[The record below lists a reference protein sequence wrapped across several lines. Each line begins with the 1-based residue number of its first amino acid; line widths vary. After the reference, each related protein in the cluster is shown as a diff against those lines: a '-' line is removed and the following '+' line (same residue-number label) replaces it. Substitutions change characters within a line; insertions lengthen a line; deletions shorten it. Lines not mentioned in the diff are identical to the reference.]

1 MSDRREFLKDCSTAV
16 AGVFFVG
23 CGLVESAFGALQSGG
38 APRRREIAVG
48 GRRIRTVDVHSH
60 VYVTEAW
67 ELVKDRMPEGNAGF
81 TLPLLNPRNA
91 ADRIAEMDK
100 AGVDVQV
107 VGNNPN
113 FFWAEPDLARQ
124 IIKVQNEK
132 VAELCATYPDRFVGL
147 CSVALQHPDMAAQQL
162 EEAVKKLG
170 MRGAVIGAM
179 VNSDELSAQKFYPF
193 WAKAEELGTLIFI
206 HPMGA
211 REFPEGIER
220 FKGKQSLV
228 SLVGI
233 PLATTLA
240 LSHLIFDGT
249 LDRYPGLKI
258 CASHG
263 GGYLPSYIGRSDNCV
278 DSGSCKTIQKRP
290 SEYLKR
296 LHFDSVV
303 YSNEGLRHLIAEV
316 GISQIVL
323 GTDYP
328 FGGGK
333 LDAVDFILQAPGLSD
348 ADRRAI
354 LGGNAEKLLGIRP

>member
-1 MSDRREFLKDCSTAV
+1 MSNRREFLKDCATATT
-16 AGVFFVG
+16 GIFFVG
-23 CGLVESAFGALQSGG
+23 CGFVESAAGSLQSGG
-38 APRRREIAVG
+38 PRRRREVAVG

-91 ADRIAEMDK
+91 ADRIAEMDEH
-100 AGVDVQV
+100 GIDLQV

-124 IIKVQNEK
+124 VIKVQNEK
-132 VAELCATYPDRFVGL
+132 VAELCAAYPDRFVGL

-179 VNSDELSAQKFYPF
+179 VNRDELSAAKFHPF
-193 WAKAEELGTLIFI
+193 WAKAEELGTVIFI
-206 HPMGA
+206 HPMGP

-220 FKGKQSLV
+220 FKGKENLV
-228 SLVGI
+228 NLVGI
-233 PLATTLA
+233 PLATTLG

-258 CASHG
+258 CAAHG
-263 GGYLPSYIGRSDNCV
+263 GGYLASYIGRSDRCV
-278 DSGSCKTIQKRP
+278 DTGGCKTIQKRP

-296 LHFDSVV
+296 LHFDSLV

-333 LDAVDFILQAPGLSD
+333 LEAVDFILRAPGLSD

-354 LGGNAEKLLGIRP
+354 LGGNAEKLLELRA